1 MQSASA
7 SRPDERYGKAR
18 EGDGGLTTVIET
30 LTSLLPDDLS
40 VTVAIALVGISFITS
55 MLTAAFGIGGGIA
68 MLSVMALLLPAPAII
83 PVHGVVQLGS
93 NAGRCLI
100 LRAHVIRDALLP
112 FALGSAVGTFAGGAV
127 AVSLPAP
134 AIQAGVG
141 LFVLWS
147 LYLPMPGFGR
157 LAMPVGGL
165 VSSALTMVFGATGP
179 FVASLVKLLK
189 PTRQAQVA
197 THAALMT
204 IQHTLKVVVF
214 GLFGF
219 AFAGYL
225 PLVAAMIA
233 AGFLGTMAGGRILM
247 KIEDRTFQVAF
258 TAILT
263 VLALRLVWSGATG
276 LMAGT

>member
-1 MQSASA
+1 VSGGDRHSAVTGS
-7 SRPDERYGKAR
+7 SGPLDK
-18 EGDGGLTTVIET
+18 
-30 LTSLLPDDLS
+30 
-40 VTVAIALVGISFITS
+40 TVAAQAFSATNIVEGTPLDLVSSLMPDGLSAVVGVALVGLSFLTS

-112 FALGSAVGTFAGGAV
+112 FALGSAVGAFAGGAV
-127 AVSLPAP
+127 AVSLPAA

-165 VSSALTMVFGATGP
+165 VSSALTMFFGATG
-179 FVASLVKLLK
+179 

-219 AFAGYL
+219 AFAGYM

-247 KIEDRTFQVAF
+247 KLEDRTFQVAF

>member
-1 MQSASA
+1 VGP
-7 SRPDERYGKAR
+7 RGKPGDDDWGKTRDVDEGAW
-18 EGDGGLTTVIET
+18 TVIET
-30 LTSLLPDDLS
+30 LTSLLPDGLS
-40 VTVAIALVGISFITS
+40 ATVGLALVGISFLTS
-55 MLTAAFGIGGGIA
+55 LITAAFGIGGGIA
-68 MLSVMALLLPAPAII
+68 MLSVMALLLPAAAII

-93 NAGRCLI
+93 NAGRCLM

-112 FALGSAVGTFAGGAV
+112 FALGGAVGALAGGAV
-127 AVSLPAP
+127 VVSLPAA

-141 LFVLWS
+141 GFVLWS

-165 VSSALTMVFGATGP
+165 VSSALTMFFGGTGP

-189 PTRQAQVA
+189 PTRQEQVA

-204 IQHTLKVVVF
+204 IQHALKVAVF

-233 AGFLGTMAGGRILM
+233 AGFAGTVAGGRILM
-247 KIEDRTFQVAF
+247 RIEERTFQVAF

-263 VLALRLVWSGATG
+263 VLALRLVWSGVAG